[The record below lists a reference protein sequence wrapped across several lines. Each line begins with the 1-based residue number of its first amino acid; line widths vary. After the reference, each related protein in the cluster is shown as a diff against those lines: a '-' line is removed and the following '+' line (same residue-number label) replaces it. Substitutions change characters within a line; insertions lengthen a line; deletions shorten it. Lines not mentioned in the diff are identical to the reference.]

1 MGNLDAIA
9 PAGTAA
15 SITAHDTNLFA
26 PTRGLYVGVS
36 GNVKVTMLDG
46 TEITFG
52 NLAAGVIHPLQ
63 VVQVFSTGTTATG
76 IIALR

>member
-1 MGNLDAIA
+1 MGNLDTIA
-9 PAGTAA
+9 PAGRAA
-15 SITAHDTNLFA
+15 EVTAHDTNFIE

-46 TEITFG
+46 TEITFS
-52 NLAAGVIHPLQ
+52 NLAAGIIHPLQ